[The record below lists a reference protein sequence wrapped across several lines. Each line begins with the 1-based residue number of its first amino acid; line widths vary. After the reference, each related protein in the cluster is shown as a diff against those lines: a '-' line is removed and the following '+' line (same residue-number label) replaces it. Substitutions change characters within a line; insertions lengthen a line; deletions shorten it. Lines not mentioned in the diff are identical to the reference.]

1 MSGFASAK
9 CNIARHEITVWIPQY
24 GRNQAPHR
32 VNIALL
38 DSNSSHVALG
48 SLKSFCDL
56 IANDK
61 WLHSEPERGDRSQ
74 GTLQR
79 GKPGLWC
86 NVSQK
91 QQGEV

>member
-9 CNIARHEITVWIPQY
+9 CNIARHEITVWILQY

-32 VNIALL
+32 VNIAPL

-48 SLKSFCDL
+48 SLKRGRSVISSLMISD
-56 IANDK
+56 
-61 WLHSEPERGDRSQ
+61 WTPERGDRSR

-79 GKPGLWC
+79 CKPGL
-86 NVSQK
+86 
-91 QQGEV
+91 